1 MKVSIITP
9 CYNAADTI
17 TRTLD
22 SIKAQTVKPFEYL
35 IIDGGSTDGTVEI
48 AKAHPA
54 VTYVVSERDNGIAD
68 AFNKGIRLSSGDII
82 GIINAD
88 DWYEPD
94 AIANALKAFEDPS
107 IGVFHGALQYWDGQ
121 KKCECFY
128 PNMDK
133 LHKEMTLNHPTVF
146 VRKSVYDTLGGFD
159 LSYKYAMD
167 YELLL
172 RFATHGVQFVQ
183 TDATIANMSLSGV
196 SDRYWIAAYAE
207 VARAKANWLRTPV
220 NAKIYLGRQICRTIT
235 RKILNKVGLSV
246 IVNLWRRKCSIMYK
260 KLD

>member
-9 CYNAADTI
+9 CYNAAHTI

-22 SIKAQTVKPFEYL
+22 SIRDQTVSPFEYL

-54 VTYVVSERDNGIAD
+54 VTYVVSERDKGIAD

-94 AIANALKAFEDPS
+94 AIANALKAFENPS

-128 PNMDK
+128 PNIDK
-133 LHKEMTLNHPTVF
+133 LHKEMTINHPTVF
-146 VRKSVYDTLGGFD
+146 VRKSIYNSLGKFD

-172 RFATHGVQFVQ
+172 RFKTHNVQFIH
-183 TDATIANMSLSGV
+183 TNNIIANMSLDGV
-196 SDRYWIAAYAE
+196 SDKNWIYDYAE
-207 VARAKANWLRTPV
+207 VARAKEIHLGNKWEAQCYFFSQVVRTSLRRILE
-220 NAKIYLGRQICRTIT
+220 KLGGGYMVQIWR
-235 RKILNKVGLSV
+235 NKY
-246 IVNLWRRKCSIMYK
+246 SIMK
-260 KLD
+260 KI

>member
-9 CYNAADTI
+9 CYNAAHTI
-17 TRTLD
+17 VRTLD
-22 SIKAQTVKPFEYL
+22 SIRDQTVRPFEYL

-54 VTYVVSERDNGIAD
+54 VTYVVSERDKGIAD

-107 IGVFHGALQYWDGQ
+107 TGVFHGALQYWDGQ

-128 PNMDK
+128 PNISK
-133 LHKEMTLNHPTVF
+133 LYKEMTLNHPTVF
-146 VRKSVYDTLGGFD
+146 VRKSVYDELGGFD

-183 TDATIANMSLSGV
+183 TNETISNMSLSGA
-196 SDRYWIAAYAE
+196 SDRHWIAAYAE
-207 VARAKANWLRTPV
+207 VAKAKEKYLKNKYSAWLYFLLQVMRT
-220 NAKIYLGRQICRTIT
+220 KI
-235 RKILNKVGLSV
+235 RKMLTACHLDVV
-246 IVNLWRRKCSIMYK
+246 ISLWRSRFSIMK
-260 KLD
+260 KR

>member
-22 SIKAQTVKPFEYL
+22 SIKAQTVRPFEYL

-54 VTYVVSERDNGIAD
+54 VTFVVRDNGIAD

-94 AIANALKAFEDPS
+94 AIGNALKAFEDPS

-196 SDRYWIAAYAE
+196 SDRHWIAAYVE
-207 VARAKANWLRTPV
+207 VARAKTHWLKRPLH
-220 NAKIYLGRQICRTIT
+220 AKIDLGRQILRTAV
-235 RKILNKVGLSV
+235 RKILNKLGFSAVVKFWRKKYSV
-246 IVNLWRRKCSIMYK
+246 MYK
-260 KLD
+260 GLD